1 MQVKRWPLMQD
12 ERDNRPAQA
21 AKRDVDSPRPTPYM
35 VPSLVKHL
43 RFGPWLGPERFR
55 ARDEFDEGHQLAQD
69 REAPREGLPDRAPP
83 RPRLR
88 DQQEAAALQGTSGLT
103 AERY

>member
-1 MQVKRWPLMQD
+1 MQD

-55 ARDEFDEGHQLAQD
+55 ARDKFDEVTTALTASPVSQICA
-69 REAPREGLPDRAPP
+69 A

-88 DQQEAAALQGTSGLT
+88 ETKQPRAARQG
-103 AERY
+103 